1 VWIECNSVPRTAG
14 VPDLTGPRSPVAPI
28 YLVERAAMSNAATSG
43 IADRVERRYLYE
55 PAGNVTALG

>member
-1 VWIECNSVPRTAG
+1 
-14 VPDLTGPRSPVAPI
+14 
-28 YLVERAAMSNAATSG
+28 MSNAATSG